1 VIIDCIAE
9 PPVPGEATRPAVGP
23 TQMITVGELAALL
36 TSFREQRTTLRLP
49 DMSDSF
55 VRALYSTYLSYLP
68 PSDFAYDL
76 VARSDARGEL
86 AEFVKSASLGQ
97 IFVSR
102 TRPGVT
108 RGNHWHETKV
118 EKFLVLSG
126 NAVIRFRAIEGDDC
140 FEYPVSGEQLRV
152 VDIPPGYTHSIQNV
166 GSDEVITLFWSSE
179 PFEPARSDTFAA
191 EVVRDN

>member
-1 VIIDCIAE
+1 
-9 PPVPGEATRPAVGP
+9 
-23 TQMITVGELAALL
+23 
-36 TSFREQRTTLRLP
+36 
-49 DMSDSF
+49 MSDPF

-68 PSDFAYDL
+68 ASDFAYDL

-86 AEFVKSASLGQ
+86 AEFVKSASFGQ

-126 NAVIRFRAIEGDDC
+126 NALIRFRAIEGDDC
-140 FEYPVSGEQLRV
+140 LEYPVSGGQLRV

-166 GSDEVITLFWSSE
+166 GSDEVITLFWASE

-191 EVVRDN
+191 EVVRDQ